1 MTPVQRT
8 MQLLRNE
15 GQICWVVERFISQA
29 GPHGKRIDLFN
40 IIDIIALTADST
52 IGVQACG
59 SDFAEHVRK
68 LTVEKADETFTWLTG
83 PRELHLIGWRKVQM
97 FRGSRALRWRP
108 RIGHF
113 TLDGDNVVFN
123 EHK

>member
-1 MTPVQRT
+1 

-59 SDFAEHVRK
+59 SDFAEHLRK
-68 LTVEKADETFTWLTG
+68 LTEEKAEESATWLDG
-83 PRELHLIGWRKVQM
+83 PRQLHVYGWRKIKLN
-97 FRGSRALRWRP
+97 RGGIALRWRP
-108 RIGHF
+108 RIAEIH
-113 TLDGDNVVFN
+113 LDGPDLVAIEV
-123 EHK
+123 K